1 MSPLFSIVIPTRN
14 RADTLRY
21 TLQTCLEQDYDDYE
35 IVVCDNSDNDA
46 TAELISE
53 IAHVRIKYVKP
64 PEALAMS
71 ANWELGVS
79 SANGRYVT
87 VLGDDDG
94 LCSYALREAAALIA
108 HFGDVDAL
116 RWGRCIYTWPSLR
129 VARWA
134 NRLWGINLVK
144 SVERVD
150 MHERLKRAAKI
161 EIMPDSLPMIYCS
174 FVNRRMLEQLR
185 ELTGQVFGHRIP
197 DIYSAYAIG
206 FLARDCLDLA
216 VPLSV
221 AGISHNSNGMAQL
234 YDPDAKEIVED
245 FTNLNARAGLA
256 FHPAVPQE
264 DTVWTPIHDA
274 YLSAR
279 DRLFRNDPQ
288 FDLDLRAI
296 LLQHRNSIPLKPEER
311 RHRLIEAVRVSIA
324 HDAELLAWFDALPAK
339 GDVDWAEL
347 TPTSFGLHG
356 TSLSLDTS
364 RIGVAN
370 ILDVVRLVGAL
381 VGDDGKPFHY
391 PATTVLEPIVTE
403 PTAVVEPPVTPIAP
417 PPPALRRSWL
427 QRLWVSR

>member
-1 MSPLFSIVIPTRN
+1 MLPLFSIVVPTRN

-46 TAELISE
+46 TAKLVGE
-53 IAHVRIKYVKP
+53 IAQVRIKYVKP

-71 ANWELGVS
+71 ANWELGVR
-79 SANGRYVT
+79 SAQGRYVT

-94 LCSYALREAAALIA
+94 LCPYALREAAALIA
-108 HFGDVDAL
+108 RYGDIDAL

-134 NRLWGINLVK
+134 NRLWGVNLVK

-150 MHERLKRAAKI
+150 MHERLKLAAKI
-161 EIMPDSLPMIYCS
+161 EVMPDALPMIYCS

-206 FLARDCLDLA
+206 FLARNCLDLA

-245 FTNLNARAGLA
+245 FTKLNSRAGLA
-256 FHPAVPQE
+256 FHPEVPQE
-264 DTVWTPIHDA
+264 DTIWTPIHDA

-279 DRLFRNDPQ
+279 DRLFRNDPE

-296 LLQHRNSIPLKPEER
+296 LLQHRNSIPSNPEER
-311 RHRLIEAVRVSIA
+311 RHRLIEAVRASIA
-324 HDAELLAWFDALPAK
+324 HDAELLAWFDALPPR

-364 RIGVAN
+364 RINVAN

-381 VGDDGKPFHY
+381 VGDDGHPFHY
-391 PATTVLEPIVTE
+391 PAAVPDPAAQEP
-403 PTAVVEPPVTPIAP
+403 PAVVEPPVPSIAP
-417 PPPALRRSWL
+417 PPSASHRSWL
-427 QRLWVSR
+427 RRLWPSR